1 MASKAVIRFSCQVG
15 YCSEYNCK
23 AHTLMHTYSYMSANV
38 QVCVC
43 VSAFVF
49 MASDTNMANNKRW
62 HKEAGNEDVPGC

>member
-1 MASKAVIRFSCQVG
+1 
-15 YCSEYNCK
+15 
-23 AHTLMHTYSYMSANV
+23 MHTYSYMSANV